1 MWIKF
6 STFAKLFTKKN
17 KMRMTTRNT
26 NNLPVIKKSL
36 GSLKKLLAED
46 LKTERHKIRFK
57 KYGQK
62 YIITNN
68 DDDLASK
75 LEKSFNSFMGKL
87 SVHSDGKKLRGICF
101 IDRNSDA
108 FSVGYQKE
116 GDFVLH
122 QIKGKLG

>member
-1 MWIKF
+1 MSKF
-6 STFAKLFTKKN
+6 DFQSLDKKN
-17 KMRMTTRNT
+17 INEVLVIADNLSKKDLEDRLDAYKIYLSIIQINQVQNIYEYPNT
-26 NNLPVIKKSL
+26 FLRGIIN
-36 GSLKKLLAED
+36 E
-46 LKTERHKIRFK
+46 KI
-57 KYGQK
+57 YQ
-62 YIITNN
+62 
-68 DDDLASK
+68 